1 MEETNIP
8 QILKACRKKANM
20 TQAQFA
26 KTIGIKRSAYAY
38 YESGRTRPKIETL
51 RTIAKVYGI
60 DVNELISNKNSDLLY
75 QDQEQKINFDIK
87 DFNDT
92 FYDLS
97 ENEKAIIMKL
107 RIMNREKRAKI
118 INEIFE

>member
-60 DVNELISNKNSDLLY
+60 DVNELISNKNSDLLH

>member
-8 QILKACRKKANM
+8 EILKACRKKANM

-60 DVNELISNKNSDLLY
+60 DVNALISNKDSDLLN
-75 QDQEQKINFDIK
+75 QEQEKKIDFDIK

>member
-8 QILKACRKKANM
+8 EILKACRKKANM

-60 DVNELISNKNSDLLY
+60 DVNMLISNKESDLLN
-75 QDQEQKINFDIK
+75 QEQEKKIDFDIK

-118 INEIFE
+118 IDEIFE